1 MAVSF
6 LVHVSSIPS
15 HPLGERFAF
24 LSRHLELTFWP
35 QPCYRLFTL
44 RHLLGHLQMAKA
56 IAPVHWETFVGG
68 TSAQIQHLMLL
79 PLAGLRPAWT
89 MPVAF
94 RGGWNTKLTALLPH
108 VPLCSFLCP
117 AITVI
122 LGKCRF
128 TKLLTGGKFS
138 NRRIHI
144 INEGAT
150 TECKTLSLGSDHQCH
165 RKIELHLLYYSFW

>member
-15 HPLGERFAF
+15 HLLGERFAF

-35 QPCYRLFTL
+35 QPCYRLFTH

-56 IAPVHWETFVGG
+56 ITPVHWETFVGG

>member
-24 LSRHLELTFWP
+24 LSRQTHILASAMLQAFHP
-35 QPCYRLFTL
+35 Q
-44 RHLLGHLQMAKA
+44 
-56 IAPVHWETFVGG
+56 APPG
-68 TSAQIQHLMLL
+68 
-79 PLAGLRPAWT
+79 PLANGKSNSSSPLRNFCWRYFSTDPASDASPTCRVTAGLNHA
-89 MPVAF
+89 
-94 RGGWNTKLTALLPH
+94 RGFQGRVKHQTHSSASARASVLFSLPSNH
-108 VPLCSFLCP
+108 SD
-117 AITVI
+117 
-122 LGKCRF
+122 LGKMWF